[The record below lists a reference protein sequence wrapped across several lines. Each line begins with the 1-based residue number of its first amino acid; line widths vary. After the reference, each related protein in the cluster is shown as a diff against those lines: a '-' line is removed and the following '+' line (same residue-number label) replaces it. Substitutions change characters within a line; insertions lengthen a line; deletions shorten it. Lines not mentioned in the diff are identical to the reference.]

1 MTPERREAI
10 RKDIKSIEAQ
20 LNGDMPYYL
29 PSMCKLVHELL
40 DVIEE
45 TPQKRERAWRDEIA
59 KALEAA
65 RA

>member
-1 MTPERREAI
+1 MTPERRDAI
-10 RKDIKSIEAQ
+10 RKDVNSIEAQ
-20 LNGDMPYYL
+20 LTGDQPYYL
-29 PSMCKLVHELL
+29 PAMCKLVHELL